1 VKAALVAGSTFAS
14 FVAAGFGLGLLAMH
28 ATRSAFAPVI
38 GLLAGCA
45 CGAVAAGTALL
56 KAGK

>member
-1 VKAALVAGSTFAS
+1 VRPALVAGSTFAS
-14 FVAAGFGLGLLAMH
+14 FVAMGFGLGLLAMRLTH
-28 ATRSAFAPVI
+28 SALAPVI

-45 CGAVAAGTALL
+45 CGAVVAGQALL